1 MTKCYNIRFTGRK
14 LGAIGKFYQIEAR
27 RFATSP
33 EDAVRL
39 LYDEYEHISQPKAKE
54 WQSPFSEDTLVNLVM
69 NDQPMLESVAHHA
82 NMLVSLVSRAARQ
95 AAKANAEWHDDPESP
110 DHWLFHADT
119 ELQFPPEVQIK
130 AAAELILYR
139 LRETPAGLN
148 ICDELQLRE
157 PKK

>member
-1 MTKCYNIRFTGRK
+1 
-14 LGAIGKFYQIEAR
+14 
-27 RFATSP
+27 
-33 EDAVRL
+33 
-39 LYDEYEHISQPKAKE
+39 
-54 WQSPFSEDTLVNLVM
+54 
-69 NDQPMLESVAHHA
+69 
-82 NMLVSLVSRAARQ
+82 MLVARAARQ

-110 DHWLFHADT
+110 DHWLFHTDAD
-119 ELQFPPEVQIK
+119 LQFPPEVQIK